1 MPENEI
7 IYETFNGNKLICIP
21 CGEFKGETQY
31 IKMGYKKAK
40 AVLEAM
46 DEIERFCIVQEGGR

>member
-7 IYETFNGNKLICIP
+7 IYETFKGNKLICIP

-31 IKMGYKKAK
+31 ILIAILYK
-40 AVLEAM
+40 
-46 DEIERFCIVQEGGR
+46 GNT